1 MRKFYRHSFQLVLLR
16 KRRYL
21 CHLFCHFYVILYLQ
35 VRYPI
40 WHFLK
45 LKFLPSRELKLVTL
59 REYLLFSSRRV
70 LYKHLFVEK
79 EIDGEENHF
88 LCAYYLRFSDWPKEK
103 ETMASVDFTKDVT
116 NGTFGE
122 NGHKQNGDAAVSK
135 DKVNVQLDF

>member
-88 LCAYYLRFSDWPKEK
+88 LCAYYLRFSD
-103 ETMASVDFTKDVT
+103 
-116 NGTFGE
+116 
-122 NGHKQNGDAAVSK
+122 
-135 DKVNVQLDF
+135 